1 MDIMTT
7 IKHRKEWCKMPKN
20 DNNLKIQAEIDPSS
34 ISALKTQIRNAVTQ
48 SITEGI
54 GERTKFLW

>member
-1 MDIMTT
+1 MQ
-7 IKHRKEWCKMPKN
+7 KN
-20 DNNLKIQAEIDPSS
+20 DSNLKIQTEIDPSS

-48 SITEGI
+48 SIAEGI

>member
-1 MDIMTT
+1 MQ
-7 IKHRKEWCKMPKN
+7 KN
-20 DNNLKIQAEIDPSS
+20 DSNLKIQTEIDPSS